1 MFSEASSDDSED
13 EVDHGPCWVTK
24 EHIEAISEGLAILEA
39 RSEPAA
45 PARRG
50 VPLEWGSRT
59 TVLGLVDPNPDGM
72 QPWIAE
78 CADASAYEAHE
89 VWVRQPGAPFTA
101 CGPYGSMASGVP
113 LPVMAKMVKS
123 LSACRNGLGPT
134 DEDVRMEELDAERPP
149 TRALPAWWATRNE
162 AERVALHGQGSNQ

>member
-1 MFSEASSDDSED
+1 M
-13 EVDHGPCWVTK
+13 
-24 EHIEAISEGLAILEA
+24 
-39 RSEPAA
+39 
-45 PARRG
+45 
-50 VPLEWGSRT
+50 PLEWGSRT

-113 LPVMAKMVKS
+113 LPLMAKLVKN

-134 DEDVRMEELDAERPP
+134 DEDVRMEELDAGRPP
-149 TRALPAWWATRNE
+149 TGASPTLRAAPREDAGA
-162 AERVALHGQGSNQ
+162 